1 MSNIPDAGLGVFAM
15 KEFPKNTF
23 FGPYTGERHRSMER
37 ANRSGYVNDRIKDFQ
52 IDEICL

>member
-1 MSNIPDAGLGVFAM
+1 M